1 MIERRVRLLDKGTQ
15 IKSLFYPLAAFK
27 IAEVFDIPLRP
38 ANGRKCNIKH
48 CKARILCMIQEIFQ
62 HLKVYVRVA
71 DDALLP
77 HLFAPRFKLGLDE
90 AGNMPA
96 RFEHAVHRGQNE
108 LEGNERHIDAG
119 KIQFIRNLLMVQVA
133 RICAFHAHHALI

>member
-71 DDALLP
+71 DDALLADF
-77 HLFAPRFKLGLDE
+77 LLRRLKLRLYQRDK
-90 AGNMPA
+90 AAA
-96 RFEHAVHRGQNE
+96 RR
-108 LEGNERHIDAG
+108 
-119 KIQFIRNLLMVQVA
+119 
-133 RICAFHAHHALI
+133 

>member
-77 HLFAPRFKLGLDE
+77 HLFAPRFKLCL
-90 AGNMPA
+90 
-96 RFEHAVHRGQNE
+96 
-108 LEGNERHIDAG
+108 LYTSDA
-119 KIQFIRNLLMVQVA
+119 A
-133 RICAFHAHHALI
+133 DD